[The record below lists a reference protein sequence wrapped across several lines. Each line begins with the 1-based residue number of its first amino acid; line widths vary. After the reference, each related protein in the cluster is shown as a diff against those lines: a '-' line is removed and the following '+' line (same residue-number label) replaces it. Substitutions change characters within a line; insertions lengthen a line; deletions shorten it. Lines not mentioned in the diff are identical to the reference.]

1 MMMNSQ
7 FWGHPIGRCCKSC
20 GWRSQSLAFFGRNF
34 AVPVQSIST
43 SNCNWSA
50 IMHFHH
56 SGSWQMDGNSYF
68 WHKYI
73 EYLPII
79 VLLCLVVCRCCIGGW
94 CKSLGTRW
102 QNFVIKQANHLS
114 DLMSGISLDN
124 SDVLVSFLKT
134 SFCCFVMF
142 CRFLRGLLPVPVC
155 KQTICQAIDK
165 ANMKS
170 LCLALQTQCLDVC
183 RDGSIG
189 SLSCFR
195 HLRWRYYVVQSG
207 GHSRS
212 F

>member
-1 MMMNSQ
+1 MIFEIVHNIHIYIFQTKYDIWVCLKLVSIWPCYSYITPGKMMMNSQ

-20 GWRSQSLAFFGRNF
+20 GWRSQSLTFFGRNF

-79 VLLCLVVCRCCIGGW
+79 VLLCLVVCRCCTGGW

-114 DLMSGISLDN
+114 DLMSGFSLDN

-134 SFCCFVMF
+134 SLCWFCNV
-142 CRFLRGLLPVPVC
+142 L
-155 KQTICQAIDK
+155 
-165 ANMKS
+165 
-170 LCLALQTQCLDVC
+170 
-183 RDGSIG
+183 
-189 SLSCFR
+189 
-195 HLRWRYYVVQSG
+195 
-207 GHSRS
+207 
-212 F
+212 

>member
-1 MMMNSQ
+1 MNSQ
-7 FWGHPIGRCCKSC
+7 LWGHPIGRCCKFC
-20 GWRSQSLAFFGRNF
+20 GWRSQSLAFFGRNL

-68 WHKYI
+68 WHQYI

-79 VLLCLVVCRCCIGGW
+79 VLLCLVVCRCCTGVW

-134 SFCCFVMF
+134 SLCCFVMF
-142 CRFLRGLLPVPVC
+142 CRFLRGFLEVYCLFLFVNKLFARLLTRP
-155 KQTICQAIDK
+155 TW
-165 ANMKS
+165 S
-170 LCLALQTQCLDVC
+170 LCA
-183 RDGSIG
+183 
-189 SLSCFR
+189 
-195 HLRWRYYVVQSG
+195 WRYK
-207 GHSRS
+207 RS
-212 F
+212 ASTSAGMVPLGVCHVSDT